1 MIEHSTRTPRILPMV
16 DALVV
21 EVVGW
26 EWVGWMRRREVRMR
40 VNMVGETVER
50 RLMEE
55 SVACCYCGYIS
66 ML

>member
-1 MIEHSTRTPRILPMV
+1 LPMV

-21 EVVGW
+21 EGVGR